1 MYLIGL
7 YLARVKGLFD
17 DEAFNRY
24 IEELEIIPNKV
35 QQIINHAK
43 KLKEIADETF
53 RHTCFLFLGRIYGFP
68 MALEGALKL
77 KEISYIHAEGY
88 AAGEMKHGPIA
99 LTDDRTVVVGVIPQ
113 DFTYEKMLSN
123 LQEVRA
129 RNAKIFSIISDGD
142 SNTHRYSDYVF
153 EIPRTL
159 EEFYGILAVVPL
171 QFYAY
176 YIAKNHGRNVDQPRN
191 LAKSVTVE

>member
-1 MYLIGL
+1 MIGL
-7 YLARVKGLFD
+7 HLARVKGLFD
-17 DEAFNRY
+17 EETFSRY

-35 QQIINHAK
+35 QQILNHEK
-43 KLKEIADETF
+43 KLKDIADETYK
-53 RHTCFLFLGRIYGFP
+53 RTCFLFLGRIYGFP

-99 LTDDRTVVVGVIPQ
+99 LTDTNTVVVGVIPR

-123 LQEVRA
+123 LQEVKA

-142 SNTHRYSDYVF
+142 DNTRKYSDYVF
-153 EIPRTL
+153 DVPRTL
-159 EEFYGILAVVPL
+159 EEFYGILTVVPL
-171 QFYAY
+171 QLYAY